1 MKKAFIIITVLSLA
15 LLSCSQP
22 DNSNAKQNNRPDST
36 TTQTNKTNN
45 TMTTIT
51 LKGNNIHTVG
61 KLPAVGTEAK
71 NFTLV
76 ADDLSEKSLSD
87 FKGKNI
93 ILNIFPSVNTGVC
106 AASVRE
112 FNKEAAGLPNTA
124 VLCISKDLPFAQAQF
139 CGAEGI
145 KNVTMLS
152 DFRTDFG
159 NEYGVQMADGP
170 LKGLLSRAVIV
181 INPEGKIIYEE
192 QVPEITHEPDFA
204 KALAAV
210 K

>member
-1 MKKAFIIITVLSLA
+1 MKNAFILSAIFSLT
-15 LLSCSQP
+15 LFSCLQSG
-22 DNSNAKQNNRPDST
+22 NSNVKSSNQSDSIK
-36 TTQTNKTNN
+36 QTNKTENP
-45 TMTTIT
+45 MTTIT
-51 LKGNNIHTVG
+51 LKGNPIHTVG
-61 KLPAVGTEAK
+61 TLPAVGTEAQ

-76 ADDLSEKSLSD
+76 ADDLSEKSLAD

-112 FNKEAAGLPNTA
+112 FNKDAAALPNTA

-159 NEYGVQMADGP
+159 HEYGVQMADGP

-181 INPEGKIIYEE
+181 IDSQGKIIYEE
-192 QVPEITHEPDFA
+192 QVPEITQEPDFA